1 MDALFTFK
9 TSIFDLIMKV
19 EENYENDKF
28 NLSIYKTGI
37 RVKHNLAIPKALHI
51 FAKDVVSIIKKGRKK
66 NSGRIPVQNTAK
78 SKRQIKHRE
87 SGPNQMGHPTK
98 E

>member
-28 NLSIYKTGI
+28 NYQNAIKAFIKQEKNFFKVCLVGTL
-37 RVKHNLAIPKALHI
+37 NLCLKEPEKI
-51 FAKDVVSIIKKGRKK
+51 
-66 NSGRIPVQNTAK
+66 
-78 SKRQIKHRE
+78 
-87 SGPNQMGHPTK
+87 QM
-98 E
+98 

>member
-28 NLSIYKTGI
+28 NYQ
-37 RVKHNLAIPKALHI
+37 NAIKA
-51 FAKDVVSIIKKGRKK
+51 FIK
-66 NSGRIPVQNTAK
+66 Q
-78 SKRQIKHRE
+78 E
-87 SGPNQMGHPTK
+87 
-98 E
+98 